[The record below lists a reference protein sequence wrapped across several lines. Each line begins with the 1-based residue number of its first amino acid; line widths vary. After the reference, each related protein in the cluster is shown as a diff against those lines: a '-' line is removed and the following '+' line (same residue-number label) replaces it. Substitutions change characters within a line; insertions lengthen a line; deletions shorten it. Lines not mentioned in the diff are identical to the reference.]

1 MSLTKRLAG
10 AVGGLLALALFGC
23 GPTEA
28 PRDFGDISGV
38 EEISQPLP
46 AIAGVTFATGTLTIP
61 ALGTVIVSK
70 HAVSGNILVNDV
82 VTAGATSTAV
92 KNIVITG
99 TGAVETII
107 LDFANG
113 TFAPGVQAGPGIT
126 YATGG
131 AADLFKIRGQATAAD
146 TISVGG
152 TGTAMDIAFNTDTY
166 KDIAVT
172 GATATVNTFSLGGG
186 NDVLNATTGAYGT
199 GGAAFTGALTVFG
212 GEGDDTLT
220 GGDGAD
226 TFYGDNGNDTMN
238 GGTNTG
244 AVSDVYNGGGGTADV
259 VTYAG
264 RAGAITVTVGAGAN
278 DGASGVE
285 TDNIMAD
292 VEIVRGG
299 NGNDTF
305 TGWTGNQTFYG
316 GVGDDTFLMGL
327 VGTTGAGDDTVYGE
341 AGTDTVNYS
350 ARTATITVTMDL
362 NVANDGEPTIELDNI
377 RDDVEN
383 LICPSTAAVSCT
395 VTGNGLA
402 NTLTGGGG
410 LNTLTGGSGDDTLI
424 AGTYPDV
431 LSGGTGDDIF
441 TVGAA
446 ATGAVHFI
454 GGAGVDTV
462 DFSTFGA
469 TIGMVMDGVTT
480 GFGQGGAKVIDTDV
494 ENLTCPTASVC
505 VITGNAGN
513 NRIVGSSALDTISS
527 LGGDDFI
534 ETVNGNDVVTCG
546 DGSDIMYVAA
556 GTPVNAA
563 ADCEL

>member
-1 MSLTKRLAG
+1 MSLTKRLTAV
-10 AVGGLLALALFGC
+10 VGGLVAFALIGC

-28 PRDFGDISGV
+28 PRDFGDVSGV
-38 EEISQPLP
+38 EEIAQPLP
-46 AIAGVTFATGTLTIP
+46 VIAGVTYATGTLTIP

-82 VTAGATSTAV
+82 VTTGATSTAV
-92 KNIVITG
+92 KNIVMTG
-99 TGAVETII
+99 TAAVETII

-113 TFAPGVQAGPGIT
+113 TFAPGVLAGPGIT

-146 TISVGG
+146 TVSVGG

-166 KDIAVT
+166 KDISVT

-186 NDVLNATTGAYGT
+186 NDVLNALTGAYGT
-199 GGAAFTGALTVFG
+199 GAAAFTGAVIVYG

-264 RAGAITVTVGAGAN
+264 RAGAVTVTVGAGAN
-278 DGASGVE
+278 DGANASE
-285 TDNIMAD
+285 TDNVMSD
-292 VEIVRGG
+292 VEVVRGG

-316 GVGDDTFLMGL
+316 SLGDDTFLMGL
-327 VGTTGAGDDTVYGE
+327 VATTGAGDDTVYGE
-341 AGTDTVNYS
+341 AGTDTVNY
-350 ARTATITVTMDL
+350 ATRTATITVTMDL
-362 NVANDGEPTIELDNI
+362 NAANDGEPTIELDNI

-383 LICPSTAAVSCT
+383 LVCPTAVVACNA
-395 VTGNGLA
+395 TGNALA
-402 NTLTGGGG
+402 NSLTGGGGINTLTGG
-410 LNTLTGGSGDDTLI
+410 TGDDTLV
-424 AGTYPDV
+424 AGALADV

-446 ATGAVHFI
+446 ATGAVRFI

-462 DFSTFGA
+462 NFATFGA
-469 TIGMVMDGVTT
+469 TIGMVMDGTT
-480 GFGQGGAKVIDTDV
+480 PGFGQGGAKIIDTDV

-513 NRIVGSSALDTISS
+513 NRIVGSSALDTITT

-534 ETVNGNDVVTCG
+534 ETVASNDVVSCG

-556 GTPVNAA
+556 GTPVNALL
-563 ADCEL
+563 DCEL